1 MRGTLFNVQVEQSI
15 PAKLI
20 LDIEIEND
28 NPTDTI
34 WCLTW
39 TGQVWLRQPRIGFGS
54 LETKVERVQF
64 PPHYKQRL
72 QFYWEMEHHR
82 LECLEEERKGGNLSL
97 EIALSV
103 LQVSLPQQAIPELTV
118 QSLLQ
123 SLRSD
128 TIHVHST
135 GRDDVQIAKS
145 EWEEKLGALGYG
157 KVEYLELYLP
167 PPPMGT
173 SVDTALGYLTK
184 AKKDFNAGEYPD
196 VLTSCRKAIDELQ
209 KLAGSEEEERKA
221 FITKMLGDEKK
232 AKEYSALVELVQ
244 KAKNFASGGS
254 HTYWVRA
261 ANRRDAEF
269 ALRITWA
276 IVGYFARNLAKSE
289 E

>member
-1 MRGTLFNVQVEQSI
+1 MKGTLFNVQVGQSI

-20 LDIEIEND
+20 LDMEIEND
-28 NPTDTI
+28 NPTNII

-39 TGQVWLRQPRIGFGS
+39 TGQVWLRQPRIGLGN

-64 PPHYKQRL
+64 PPHYNQHL
-72 QFYWEMEHHR
+72 QFYWEMQHHR

-97 EIALSV
+97 EIDLSV
-103 LQVSLPQQAIPELTV
+103 LQVSLLQQAIPGLTV
-118 QSLLQ
+118 QDLLE

-128 TIHVHST
+128 TIYVHST

-173 SVDTALGYLTK
+173 SVDKALNQLTK
-184 AKKDFNAGEYPD
+184 AKENFNSGEYPD
-196 VLTSCRKAIDELQ
+196 VLTGCRRAIDELQ
-209 KLAGSEEEERKA
+209 KLFSSEEERKT
-221 FITKMLGDEKK
+221 FFVQMLQDEKK
-232 AKEYSALVELVQ
+232 AEAYSDLLETVQ
-244 KAKNFASGGS
+244 KAKNFASGGP
-254 HTYWVRA
+254 HTYWVKVA
-261 ANRRDAEF
+261 DRRDAEF

-276 IVGYFARNLAKSE
+276 IIAYFAKNLAKAKG
-289 E
+289 